1 MFVYKTNF
9 TKLTMLLSYI
19 PQCTSQNRNVHIFV
33 LNGVLWDMGQVHH
46 GFWEFGQLCGF
57 HWISF
62 YKWYCLSCVAK
73 IFWEMKLFF
82 NSLRLGFL
90 DFFFSFCQVDGVI
103 YQHKNLLQIPSW
115 FAFMWK
121 LRNGKSISVHFSH
134 ELYND
139 ILRYDIPVLMY
150 RDTKSEPCVMWGYL
164 LQVRSL
170 APYEMWQYFII
181 SKC

>member
-1 MFVYKTNF
+1 MHQPEQKCAHFCSEWCIMGYG
-9 TKLTMLLSYI
+9 
-19 PQCTSQNRNVHIFV
+19 TSASW
-33 LNGVLWDMGQVHH
+33 VLWVWSIM
-46 GFWEFGQLCGF
+46 
-57 HWISF
+57 WIS
-62 YKWYCLSCVAK
+62 LN
-73 IFWEMKLFF
+73 IFLQMILPFLCSKDILRNETVFQLFEAGIF
-82 NSLRLGFL
+82 R
-90 DFFFSFCQVDGVI
+90 FFFSFCQVDGVI
-103 YQHKNLLQIPSW
+103 YQHKKLLQIPSW

-170 APYEMWQYFII
+170 APYEM
-181 SKC
+181 